1 MGVTVPDWWVLHAGA
16 AIPPPAP
23 GNNADVCLDLILLNS
38 LSELKSVR
46 NFPLTSMGFQS
57 VKSLVFV
64 EL

>member
-1 MGVTVPDWWVLHAGA
+1 MLHAGA
-16 AIPPPAP
+16 DIPPPAP

-57 VKSLVFV
+57 VMSFVFV